1 MKPNKQEPAPSN
13 YPGSEQDSGW
23 NFTDV
28 SVEAGSPDKPSLRS
42 KIGKLATSI
51 ADWIKNESTSEP
63 DRLPD
68 NQDKV
73 EVVSLSRL
81 METALTPEQ
90 RKEVESIAFRLSDAI
105 GLQKQSPAESH
116 PSSNESLSSAIGL
129 QEQSSA
135 ESLAKKL
142 TIMEQPARDLAIKR
156 VLDGMVD
163 FGLPSL
169 LTATTQFLT
178 DRHLLLENYDGL
190 AETTISFL
198 NNFSQSTMDVDE
210 SPYTYFVNGVL
221 NDEKVSRQIKT
232 ELASKKFVLTSTA
245 TSISKN
251 IIIDRFKSYPRDT
264 KNLAAFVKSL
274 ENVGIDIATNDFF
287 IQSCIE
293 NSVIDDSHPGT
304 IPLQENLY
312 QAGLIND
319 DNIGRLYDR
328 LIRDRSEYSSARNMH
343 GLSLSLCPDSEVT
356 RYWRQFRRTSRV
368 GITSPSDRGI
378 TTESDTR
385 SFRCLLDCVDQVHD
399 NSDFGKYFRNG
410 IPGQQYYNRLQG
422 SPLLTKDNEV
432 RKFVSCLGDMPLTP
446 EIYSILGQSQ
456 VKALDMYK
464 EWNEKGAPNTFLG
477 LADQYYFTDIDS
489 LISLSRKADSFLN
502 EYPLADLADRSRII
516 NAYAQGKDAIL
527 GKEYFA
533 DLVLYNCDA
542 DYVFGAAIDNER
554 LEKIHQ
560 HLDTLSRFNLFDG
573 DRARM
578 VNYAVLADRF
588 GRAGQLFDELAGVDE
603 LDETARDSLNIV
615 LRTCNRYDIR
625 TVEELENYRAVI
637 AERATSDLVSD
648 DVRDACGAISF
659 IMLPDLDG
667 YDLSCFDLNA
677 LGRRHI
683 FSPDDVATIN
693 LYRRISPTNFGLEYD
708 GRLDKYFPADESKK
722 EEIYNGKAT
731 EKLLQI
737 IAGSPLCVP
746 VEDESG
752 VVKITKVE
760 GAVSDL
766 IKKLHHYIT
775 DDWNKSLIDL
785 DATGE
790 GIEHLAIEE
799 DSPDGAV
806 EVVKLTSA
814 PFKMLSHT
822 IYGRYLHPDIFR
834 ALINDPGIWNTAQ
847 GSATISTSCIDEKHY
862 SNYLRAGSDEASRV
876 LLGFNHIQPGG
887 IVAMAPNDGYLRG
900 SLKLEM
906 GGVLFTTCDELM
918 RKFDRVKHL
927 HDRFYR
933 YNEVGLSRM
942 SSEPEARN
950 GRLQPS
956 HIIVHG
962 SSIDDINENSK
973 KFARYF
979 GVPIT
984 LIDDEAYRKKYNVE
998 PD

>member
-1 MKPNKQEPAPSN
+1 MKSNKQEPAPSN

-23 NFTDV
+23 NFVDV

-42 KIGKLATSI
+42 KIGRLATSI
-51 ADWIKNESTSEP
+51 VDWIKNESTGKP

-105 GLQKQSPAESH
+105 GLQKQS
-116 PSSNESLSSAIGL
+116 
-129 QEQSSA
+129 SA
-135 ESLAKKL
+135 ESLAEKL
-142 TIMEQPARDLAIKR
+142 TTMGQPARDLAIKK

-210 SPYTYFVNGVL
+210 SPYAYFVNGTL
-221 NDEKVSRQIKT
+221 NDEKISQQIKS
-232 ELASKKFVLTSTA
+232 ELADKGSSLISIVP
-245 TSISKN
+245 SISKT
-251 IIIDRFKSYPRDT
+251 IIIDRFKSHPRDT
-264 KNLAAFVKSL
+264 KNLVSFVGGL
-274 ENVGIDIATNDFF
+274 RNIGVDIATNNFF
-287 IQSCIE
+287 IKSCIE

-312 QAGLIND
+312 QAGLINN
-319 DNIGRLYDR
+319 DNIGRLYHQLVQNHHWYDDE
-328 LIRDRSEYSSARNMH
+328 IR
-343 GLSLSLCPDSEVT
+343 GISLNICPESEVT
-356 RYWRQFRRTSRV
+356 KYWRQFR
-368 GITSPSDRGI
+368 ITDQFGTVSPSKDGVISERDI
-378 TTESDTR
+378 L
-385 SFRCLLDCVDQVHD
+385 SFRFLLEKVDRRTDNYDIDKYFEEGIPDRRYFQRLKGRPALTNKRRIDDFVFCLTNMPLVPEVRNLLGPSQTKLLDLYQEWEQK
-399 NSDFGKYFRNG
+399 GA
-410 IPGQQYYNRLQG
+410 
-422 SPLLTKDNEV
+422 LLT
-432 RKFVSCLGDMPLTP
+432 FFQLTQQP
-446 EIYSILGQSQ
+446 GSTNINRIVDLSN
-456 VKALDMYK
+456 KADD
-464 EWNEKGAPNTFLG
+464 FLG
-477 LADQYYFTDIDS
+477 
-489 LISLSRKADSFLN
+489 K
-502 EYPLADLADRSRII
+502 YPLACLMGRGEAIDACT
-516 NAYAQGKDAIL
+516 QGKDAIL
-527 GKEYFA
+527 GEEYFG
-533 DLVLYNCDA
+533 DLVMYDSGA
-542 DYVFGAAIDNER
+542 DREISAMDDEAIKR
-554 LEKIHQ
+554 LRR
-560 HLDTLSRFNLFDG
+560 HLDTLSRFDLFDG

-578 VNYAVLADRF
+578 VNYAVLAESCD
-588 GRAGQLFDELAGVDE
+588 AGSRRLFDGLASVDE
-603 LDETARDSLNIV
+603 LDEATRDSLDLV
-615 LRTCNRYDIR
+615 LRTKNRYSIR

-637 AERATSDLVSD
+637 AERATGELVSD
-648 DVRDACGAISF
+648 YVGDACQAISF
-659 IMLPDLDG
+659 IMLADFDG
-667 YDLSCFDLNA
+667 YDLNCFDLKT
-677 LGRRHI
+677 LRQRRVLTA
-683 FSPDDVATIN
+683 DDEAVVELFRQVHPN
-693 LYRRISPTNFGLEYD
+693 NFGLEYNSLHD
-708 GRLDKYFPADESKK
+708 RLILTEDSDEND
-722 EEIYNGKAT
+722 IYSGKAT
-731 EKLLQI
+731 ERLLQI
-737 IAGSPLCVP
+737 IAESPLCVP

-752 VVKITKVE
+752 VAKITKIE
-760 GAVSDL
+760 GSASDL
-766 IKKLHHYIT
+766 INKLRHYIT
-775 DDWNKSLIDL
+775 DDWNKSLINL
-785 DATGE
+785 EATGE

-806 EVVKLTSA
+806 EVVKLTGA

-822 IYGRYLHPDIFR
+822 IYGRYLHPDVFR

-918 RKFDRVKHL
+918 RKFDQVKHL
-927 HDRFYR
+927 HDKFYR
-933 YNEVGLSRM
+933 YNEVGLSRI

-962 SSIDDINENSK
+962 SGIDDINENSK
-973 KFARYF
+973 MFARYF
-979 GVPIT
+979 DVPIT

>member
-1 MKPNKQEPAPSN
+1 MRSNKQEPAPSN
-13 YPGSEQDSGW
+13 YPGDEQDSGW
-23 NFTDV
+23 DFADI
-28 SVEAGSPDKPSLRS
+28 SVEADLPDKPSLRS
-42 KIGKLATSI
+42 KIGEMVVAFADRFKEKYTDGLGKSPDDQDRCDNTSLNNLIETTLTPQQRHEARVTADKLARAI
-51 ADWIKNESTSEP
+51 ARGKGISSERLAKRVAAMEQSVRDCTIKQTLALSQNKYARDP
-63 DRLPD
+63 DEL
-68 NQDKV
+68 NV
-73 EVVSLSRL
+73 EVGFFKDMTINRVTEFMTNHRL
-81 METALTPEQ
+81 FP
-90 RKEVESIAFRLSDAI
+90 
-105 GLQKQSPAESH
+105 
-116 PSSNESLSSAIGL
+116 
-129 QEQSSA
+129 
-135 ESLAKKL
+135 
-142 TIMEQPARDLAIKR
+142 
-156 VLDGMVD
+156 
-163 FGLPSL
+163 
-169 LTATTQFLT
+169 
-178 DRHLLLENYDGL
+178 ENYDGL
-190 AETTISFL
+190 AETTASFL
-198 NNFSQSTMDVDE
+198 EKLPYLPMSVDE
-210 SPYTYFVNGVL
+210 APYAYFVNGSL
-221 NDEKVSRQIKT
+221 NDEKVSKQVKSVLKKRKS
-232 ELASKKFVLTSTA
+232 ELDVST
-245 TSISKN
+245 ISQD
-251 IIIDRFKSYPRDT
+251 IIIDNFRSEPRDT
-264 KNLAAFVKSL
+264 ENLADFVKGL
-274 ENVGIDIATNDFF
+274 KNIGCDIASNDIF
-287 IQSCIE
+287 IEDCI
-293 NSVIDDSHPGT
+293 NSSIVDDFHPDT
-304 IPLQENLY
+304 IPLQDNLY
-312 QAGLIND
+312 RAGLIND

-328 LIRDRSEYSSARNMH
+328 LIKDCSEYSSARNMH

-356 RYWRQFRRTSRV
+356 RYWRQFRRTGQV

-378 TTESDTR
+378 TTESYTR
-385 SFRCLLDCVDQVHD
+385 SFRYLLDCVDQVHD

-410 IPGQQYYNRLQG
+410 IPGQQYYDRLQG
-422 SPLLTKDNEV
+422 SPLLTKDNKV
-432 RKFVSCLGDMPLTP
+432 RKFVSCLKDMPLTP
-446 EIYSILGQSQ
+446 EIYSVLGQPQ

-477 LADQYYFTDIDS
+477 LADQYYVTDIDS
-489 LISLSRKADSFLN
+489 LISLSRKADSFLD
-502 EYPLADLADRSRII
+502 EYPLADLAGRSRII

-560 HLDTLSRFNLFDG
+560 RLDTLSRFNLFDG

-752 VVKITKVE
+752 VAKITKVE

-766 IKKLHHYIT
+766 INKLHRYII

-790 GIEHLAIEE
+790 GIEHLVIEE

-806 EVVKLTSA
+806 EVVKLTGA

-834 ALINDPGIWNTAQ
+834 ALINDPSIWNTAQ
-847 GSATISTSCIDEKHY
+847 GSATISTSCIDERHY
-862 SNYLRAGSDEASRV
+862 SNYLRAGSDEAPRV

-927 HDRFYR
+927 HDKFYR

-942 SSEPEARN
+942 SNEPGARN

-962 SSIDDINENSK
+962 SGIDDINENSK

-979 GVPIT
+979 DVPIT
-984 LIDDEAYRKKYNVE
+984 LIDDEAYRKKYAVE